1 MDQSLSSFLRDDTG
15 AVSVDWTVL
24 SAATVAMSLATVGV
38 LSGGLQSLI
47 SRLDGELRAQ
57 MMSDSF
63 VTFTSAH
70 FEPLY
75 ETNSVSASAAEDMFL
90 AANARMNQE
99 VLDLLQMGIEA
110 FEAGQL
116 RDADIAQ
123 LYAIASVAAQRNL
136 VSDTILDYYFGFDG
150 ASPMIRVRP

>member
-1 MDQSLSSFLRDDTG
+1 MVSLVSRFLRREAG

-38 LSGGLQSLI
+38 LSGGLQALI
-47 SRLDGELRAQ
+47 GRLDGELRAQ

-75 ETNSVSASAAEDMFL
+75 EGNHVSAEVAEELFL
-90 AANARMNQE
+90 AANQMMNNE
-99 VLDLLQMGIEA
+99 ILALLQAGLEA
-110 FEAGQL
+110 YAEGELSAE
-116 RDADIAQ
+116 DIAQ

-136 VSDTILDYYFGFDG
+136 VSDDILDYYFGFAG
-150 ASPMIRVRP
+150 NPPQITAGL